1 MISSTNMI
9 KYSEAAIYLKRLDY
23 LSALVR
29 IQSVENCEGFLVE
42 NMTFEEVL
50 TAPYSCATGLTNLYV
65 FTPPVFRSVFT

>member
-29 IQSVENCEGFLVE
+29 IQSLENYEGYLVE
-42 NMTFEEVL
+42 NMTFVEVL
-50 TAPYSCATGLTNLYV
+50 TAPVQQA
-65 FTPPVFRSVFT
+65 